1 MAKFNLKNAK
11 YYVEAAAS
19 TAKETIT
26 DSVKEMKDSKA
37 KAAETRKNKAE
48 DEKAEAKKTEAEEE
62 KSEANKIGS
71 KETKKSDDKKDK
83 PEKKLSEY
91 KKAAAEEHTPAAVKV
106 LSTDSAI
113 KIIYFMMAAD
123 GEISKEEEDKFAEI
137 CLALDPGFADHKEA
151 LIKECKKAMDKA
163 LEPEDYYDTLRDGIE
178 EAILSSNPGDNAF
191 ITPKLLLWDLLT
203 IAYSDNKYHDDE
215 RKLMKFIVRKLDV
228 DKSVFLEMESSIETL
243 MDLEDELAWIK
254 TTDRPYL
261 TIEAMVNEIADRKN
275 VIFSSVKELIAL

>member
-19 TAKETIT
+19 TAKETIA
-26 DSVKEMKDSKA
+26 DSVNEMKDSRE
-37 KAAETRKNKAE
+37 KAAEAKKKKE
-48 DEKAEAKKTEAEEE
+48 EEEKAEAKKIKTEEE
-62 KSEANKIGS
+62 KSEAKKIGS

-83 PEKKLSEY
+83 PEKKLSEE
-91 KKAAAEEHTPAAVKV
+91 KKAAAEEHTPTAVKV

-137 CLALDPGFADHKEA
+137 CVALDPKFSEHKDE
-151 LIKECKKAMDKA
+151 LIRECKKVLDKA

-178 EAILSSNPGDNAF
+178 EAILSSNPGENAF

-243 MDLEDELAWIK
+243 MDLEDELTWIK

-275 VIFSSVKELIAL
+275 VIFSSVKDLIAL